1 MIKIYDSSNLA
12 LISSFQ
18 AHTSSIYRIRQ
29 SIFNDHYVA
38 TVSAD
43 FTAKIWNISNTNW
56 TLVRTY
62 SKHTNIVVGL
72 EYINE
77 DTIATGSWDCTIQIW
92 SISSGITNI
101 TINTGSGVRC
111 LKLLSNS
118 IYLATGL
125 ITTPFNINIYNIN
138 TGILVFSLSGHTNQ
152 VNDLVL
158 VNKTTLISS
167 SFDNTIRIWNLAT
180 NTQTFSLT
188 GHTSYVVGL
197 KLISTTLVA
206 SCSGDTMIKLWNIT
220 SGTLIR
226 TLSGHTGYL
235 WWSVDL
241 LSDGQTV
248 VSSSGDQ
255 TLKLWNY
262 QTGVCLN
269 TINVGLVIDSLAVI
283 NSTTSL
289 SFLFTT

>member
-1 MIKIYDSSNLA
+1 M
-12 LISSFQ
+12 
-18 AHTSSIYRIRQ
+18 
-29 SIFNDHYVA
+29 A

-43 FTAKIWNISNTNW
+43 CTAKIWNISNTNW

-92 SISSGITNI
+92 SINSGITNI

-125 ITTPFNINIYNIN
+125 ITTPFNINVYNMN
-138 TGILVFSLSGHTNQ
+138 TGILIFSLSGHTDQ

-158 VNKTTLISS
+158 VDNTTLIRS

-180 NTQTFSLT
+180 NTQKFLLT
-188 GHTSYVVGL
+188 GHTTYVVGL
-197 KLISTTLVA
+197 KLLSSTLVA
-206 SCSGDTMIKLWNIT
+206 SCSGDSTIKLWNIT
-220 SGTLIR
+220 SGTLIK
-226 TLSGHTGYL
+226 TLSGHTSYL

-248 VSSSGDQ
+248 VSGSADQ
-255 TLKLWNY
+255 TIKLWNY
-262 QTGVCLN
+262 QTSVCLN
-269 TINVGLVIDSLAVI
+269 TINTGLVIDSLGVI
-283 NSTTSL
+283 NSGTSL
-289 SFLFTT
+289 SYLFTK